1 VHLVVVV
8 VGTDRVVVVV
18 VVVVGFGCWVVVVVL
33 VVDDLVVV
41 EDFVVLVEV
50 DEGGAW
56 DEVASATVWAWTG
69 GGACE
74 RGVPSVATCSSR
86 TGGWPS
92 GRCWLVTPAAKIAT
106 TAAPR
111 NAPTAMRNGAPCWS
125 STTLVV
131 SA

>member
-1 VHLVVVV
+1 MHLVVVV
-8 VGTDRVVVVV
+8 VGTDLVVVVV
-18 VVVVGFGCWVVVVVL
+18 VVVVVFGGWVVVVVL
-33 VVDDLVVV
+33 VDDLVVV
-41 EDFVVLVEV
+41 EDFVAEV
-50 DEGGAW
+50 DVDEEGAW
-56 DEVASATVWAWTG
+56 EVAPATVWAWTG

-92 GRCWLVTPAAKIAT
+92 GRCRPVTPAVKIAI

-125 STTLVV
+125 STPLAV
-131 SA
+131 SG